1 MDDTGSLEVK
11 AGRGG
16 GDALMEIW
24 QEFKQAN
31 DERLTQIER
40 RLGADVVTAEKVD
53 KIGRALDQQKAAL
66 DELALAKHRPQ
77 LDGAPKHGPETE
89 HKAAWDAYMRKGD
102 QSAISRIELKS
113 LSGQV
118 GPDGGYVVPAEIE
131 SMIDKMLARV
141 SPIRGIATV
150 RQIGAASF
158 KKPIASNGAT
168 AGWAGETQSRPETA
182 TPTMSVIE
190 FPAMELYAMPAATQS
205 LLDDAYVNVEQW
217 LADEVQT
224 EFAEQEGAAFL
235 TGDGVNRPRGLLT
248 YPFVANGSWSWGRI
262 GYVATGNAGDFAA
275 SNPGDSLI
283 DLIYAPRQAYRANG
297 KWLMNKNVQARV
309 RKLKDGDGNY
319 IWQPASNAGEPA
331 TLLGYPVHE
340 AEDMPDIAANAHAI
354 AFGDFQKG
362 YLVVDRAGVRVLRD
376 PYSAKPY
383 VLFYTTKRVGGGVQN
398 FEAIKTLRFAAS

>member
-1 MDDTGSLEVK
+1 MDETASLEVK

-31 DERLTQIER
+31 DERIGQIER
-40 RLGADVVTAEKVD
+40 RLSADAVTAEKVD
-53 KIGRALDQQKAAL
+53 RIGRALDQQKAAL
-66 DELALAKHRPQ
+66 DEMALAKNRPM
-77 LDGAPKHGPETE
+77 LDGATKTGPETE

-113 LSGQV
+113 LTGQV
-118 GPDGGYVVPAEIE
+118 GPDGGYVVPPEIE
-131 SMIDKMLARV
+131 SMIDKSLARV
-141 SPIRGIATV
+141 SPIRAIASA

-158 KKPIASNGAT
+158 KKPIASNGAS

-217 LADEVQT
+217 LAEEVQT
-224 EFAEQEGAAFL
+224 EFAEQEGAAFV
-235 TGDGVNRPRGLLT
+235 TGDGVNRPRGMLT

-275 SNPGDSLI
+275 SNPADSLI

-319 IWQPASNAGEPA
+319 LWQPSASAGEPA